1 MPEDIT
7 PTTEIKVPKAKS
19 TTAVL
24 DPSVAEPEYKTE
36 DPYAYVVWS
45 FKHNETR
52 NNAPINLQYPP
63 TDRAKDILADINVP
77 KGMSSLPLTDIWINF
92 GPNQIPLETARAIQS
107 HRPSAE
113 HLERL
118 IKEGVLEILTPDRA
132 DIEGIA
138 NDTAMSIHFTPEK
151 AKALIKASYDKAEL
165 ELWHG
170 RESQARPEIARAI
183 KARLEEIK
191 NDELESLRS
200 AERAHVET
208 V

>member
-1 MPEDIT
+1 MPEETISQ
-7 PTTEIKVPKAKS
+7 TEIKTPKAKS

-24 DPSVAEPEYKTE
+24 EAPTPEPEYKTE
-36 DPYAYVVWS
+36 DPHAYVIWS
-45 FKHNETR
+45 FKHNENR
-52 NNAPINLQYPP
+52 NAPFSLQYPP
-63 TDRAKDILADINVP
+63 NDRARDILADVNVP
-77 KGMSSLPLTDIWINF
+77 KGMSSLPLTSLWINF

-118 IKEGVLEILTPDRA
+118 IKEGILEILTPDRA

-170 RESQARPEIARAI
+170 RESQSRPDVARAI
-183 KARLEEIK
+183 KARLEELK